1 MKITLAL
8 ILYFILHSLLA
19 NLRVKAFLQQHLI
32 PARWYRV
39 LYNLLAV
46 ITLIP
51 IFFYLGQS
59 EQTFL
64 FQLPLYLK
72 YIAYAGIA
80 LALLLI
86 LVALAQYDLGEFSGL
101 SDLRSTQK
109 NQEPIL
115 QIKGFNSYVRH
126 PLYFASLLLFWFF
139 FLAVPTKTFLI
150 VALVSS
156 LYLYVG
162 ARLEEEKLLLTFG
175 EHYRRYQ
182 EEVPMLWP
190 AIKYNNS
197 ATKK

>member
-1 MKITLAL
+1 MKIALTLL
-8 ILYFILHSLLA
+8 LYFALHSLLA
-19 NLRVKAFLQQHLI
+19 NLRVKAWLQAQLI
-32 PARWYRV
+32 PRRWYRA

-51 IFFYLGQS
+51 ILFYLSQS
-59 EQTFL
+59 EQAFL

-72 YIAYAGIA
+72 YLAYAGIG
-80 LALLLI
+80 LALLLLLLA
-86 LVALAQYDLGEFSGL
+86 LVQYDLGEFSGL
-101 SDLRSTQK
+101 SDLRTTQK
-109 NQEPIL
+109 NLEPTL

-139 FLAVPTKTFLI
+139 FFAVPTKTFLM

-175 EHYRRYQ
+175 DSYRRYQ
-182 EEVPMLWP
+182 EKVPMLWP
-190 AIKYNNS
+190 GFKGRVLLL
-197 ATKK
+197 